1 MKLFNSNFLSLFLF
15 LMLVFI
21 AVPLTSCEKDPEPVL
36 TKPTITLK
44 LSEESPQNIIILSW
58 IPSDDADLYGI
69 ERTMVRDG
77 KIDYRY
83 FNLNAEKAAN
93 NSYTI
98 IDDTCES
105 GTEYTYVASVEKY
118 YHDGGFYI
126 ASKTV
131 KSEPQK
137 ITTASDPNVTLDY
150 PRNVKVEPAAN
161 VSNALTVSWNPVTNA
176 QEYEIYFSGSRN
188 SDYREQYQ
196 KIATTTQTS
205 YTKENLANLSYY
217 YFMIKAIN
225 GDEYSLYSA
234 TAGGFVPRE

>member
-15 LMLVFI
+15 IILVFI
-21 AVPLTSCEKDPEPVL
+21 TVPLTSCEKDPEPVL

-58 IPSDDADLYGI
+58 IPSDDADLYDI

-83 FNLNAEKAAN
+83 FNLNAEEAAN

-137 ITTASDPNVTLDY
+137 ITTASDPKVTLDY
-150 PRNVKVEPAAN
+150 PRNVKVEPAEN
-161 VSNALTVSWNPVTNA
+161 ESNALTVTWDPVTNA
-176 QEYEIYFSGSRN
+176 QEYEIYFANARN
-188 SDYREQYQ
+188 SNYREKFQ
-196 KIATTTQTS
+196 KIATTAHTS
-205 YTKENLANLSYY
+205 YTKENLTNLRNY
-217 YFMIKAIN
+217 YFIIRAIN
-225 GDEYSLYSA
+225 DDGYSLYSA